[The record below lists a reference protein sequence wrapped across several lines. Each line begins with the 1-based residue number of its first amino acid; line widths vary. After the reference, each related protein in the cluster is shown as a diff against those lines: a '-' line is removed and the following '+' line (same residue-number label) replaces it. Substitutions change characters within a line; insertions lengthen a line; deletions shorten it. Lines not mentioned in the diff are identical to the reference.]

1 MSAIRT
7 GKTPVLTRSSP
18 NPVTPPTPP
27 HVAKFPKMPVIRF
40 VSGSASPLVAPS
52 PSPVTAPR
60 NMPGAFGGCA
70 IATGATHDGR
80 CVACGTPVL
89 RSGRTLAVAA
99 TGSSCVVYGRRE
111 AA

>member
-27 HVAKFPKMPVIRF
+27 HVAKFPKTPVIRF
-40 VSGSASPLVAPS
+40 VSGSPPTATPPAGPRSSSPRVGR
-52 PSPVTAPR
+52 R
-60 NMPGAFGGCA
+60 NMAAACA
-70 IATGATHDGR
+70 LVIGVARGGR
-80 CVACGTPVL
+80 CAACGGTVL
-89 RSGRTLAVAA
+89 RSGQSLACDA
-99 TGSSCVVYGRRE
+99 CVVYGHRE